1 MMFEGLTRVVVE
13 LVVVL
18 VLETLPEGPPTA
30 AHAAVGGP
38 PAPRAPWPAVHRQ
51 TNRFC

>member
-30 AHAAVGGP
+30 AVRPELQQAAWDRREAG
-38 PAPRAPWPAVHRQ
+38 
-51 TNRFC
+51 T